1 MPKTW
6 KTERRQI
13 RMGGCMA
20 TTSGRVIVAKAGL
33 ARFVSTLRTH
43 LIIADSLVFLKYTRH
58 RRWTRVAVLTETTER
73 VGPGATGVLR
83 EDGALQPL
91 DTPAGGE
98 KVPER
103 EKEKNDESIG
113 SGSSVSSIERRTS
126 VVLGTV
132 GSGLRQRLQA
142 AVSGSH

>member
-6 KTERRQI
+6 KMERRQI

-20 TTSGRVIVAKAGL
+20 TTSGRVIAGKAGL

-58 RRWTRVAVLTETTER
+58 RRWTRVAILTETTER

-91 DTPAGGE
+91 DRPAGGE
-98 KVPER
+98 KAP
-103 EKEKNDESIG
+103 EKEKDESIG
-113 SGSSVSSIERRTS
+113 SGSSLSSIERRTS